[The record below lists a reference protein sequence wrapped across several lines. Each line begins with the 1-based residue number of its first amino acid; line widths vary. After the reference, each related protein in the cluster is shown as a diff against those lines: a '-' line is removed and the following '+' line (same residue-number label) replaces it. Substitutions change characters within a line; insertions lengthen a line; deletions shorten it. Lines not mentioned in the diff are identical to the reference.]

1 MFLSMYLSFRLSS
14 ESERGLPIYLL
25 LETVFIVILSLLS
38 TFVCLLWLWV
48 LFLYPF
54 WLVSFP
60 FFSTPELLF
69 GDQGPLVGY
78 DVNFFG
84 LKIISISPQNLVYG
98 FSFYLLI
105 NILGAII
112 GYLTNRLLRDRSF
125 EWNLFDFFS
134 RTGIVS
140 FLVCYGI
147 IWLGWFAL
155 EFIVW
160 YGVNDIWFAF
170 VENVL
175 FFCKF
180 FFWIP
185 AIIAT
190 VIYAVYSRPEKGAT

>member
-14 ESERGLPIYLL
+14 ESERRLPIYLL
-25 LETVFIVILSLLS
+25 LETVFIVVLSLLS
-38 TFVCLLWLWV
+38 TFVCLLWLWI

-60 FFSTPELLF
+60 FFSTPELLL
-69 GDQGPLVGY
+69 GDHGPLVGY

-84 LKIISISPQNLVYG
+84 LKIVSVCPHNLVYG
-98 FSFYLLI
+98 LSLYLLI

-112 GYLTNRLLRDRSF
+112 GYLINRLLRDRSL
-125 EWNLFDFFS
+125 EWNLFDFFF
-134 RTGIVS
+134 RTGILS

-147 IWLGWFAL
+147 TWLGWFAL
-155 EFIVW
+155 GLIVW
-160 YGVNDIWFAF
+160 YGVNGSWLPLVA
-170 VENVL
+170 NVL

-185 AIIAT
+185 ALIAT
-190 VIYAVYSRPEKGAT
+190 LIYGAHSRIKKPVM